1 MNIITGG
8 APKPGSSGQTKSPI
22 KNTPKQ
28 PYIEN
33 DFGPQD
39 LLEVKTTSKTNYK
52 LGKTTIH
59 QKVGEDFEPD
69 KPIMSGPRD
78 ERITSPEN
86 RPDLIK
92 SKRKSVS
99 S

>member
-1 MNIITGG
+1 MD
-8 APKPGSSGQTKSPI
+8 
-22 KNTPKQ
+22 
-28 PYIEN
+28 N

-69 KPIMSGPRD
+69 KPIMSGPSFNQKD
-78 ERITSPEN
+78 ERITSPET
-86 RPDLIK
+86 RDLI
-92 SKRKSVS
+92 
-99 S
+99 